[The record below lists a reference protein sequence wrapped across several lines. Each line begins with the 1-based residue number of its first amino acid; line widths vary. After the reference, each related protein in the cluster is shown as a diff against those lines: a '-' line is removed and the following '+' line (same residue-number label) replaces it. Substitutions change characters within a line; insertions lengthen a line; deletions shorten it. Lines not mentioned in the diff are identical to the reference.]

1 MPLKHTGKLPRNY
14 ANALTMIG
22 RKSGTFKDKSKGRG
36 GARNDQNDLLAEYE
50 EARLAE
56 QETDDEES

>member
-14 ANALTMIG
+14 ANALTMMG
-22 RKSGTFKDKSKGRG
+22 RKSGAFKDKRKGRG
-36 GARNDQNDLLAEYE
+36 GSRNDQQDMLAEYE
-50 EARLAE
+50 EACTDD